1 MSERLQRVA
10 GAAALLAVLAAAIGL
25 AYPLSAWLHDSREHA
40 GAGHGPGAAGVAI
53 AAACLVAALAA
64 RLALRRG
71 GRGAR

>member
-1 MSERLQRVA
+1 VSERLRRVA

-25 AYPLSAWLHDSREHA
+25 AYTVSAWLHDSREHA
-40 GAGHGPGAAGVAI
+40 GVGHGPGAVGLAV

-71 GRGAR
+71 GRSAR